1 MTSRYCSLPTP
12 PLIPPAL
19 GGHATCHCWRWAKCR
34 LSGSWGHDV
43 QGVWLVSCGAPTNG
57 AEECRLIRRTAVS
70 SQTSK
75 STDGWKLL
83 EQGPKSQATSK
94 TCSVGPSSLIDA
106 SDLVGLNLVSG
117 HAYGNQP
124 YRSLP
129 FRGESNDSGNGMTG
143 SGWRGDPHNPEARS
157 CHCDTE

>member
-1 MTSRYCSLPTP
+1 MGVTSRYCSLPTP

-70 SQTSK
+70 SQTRSPRMGGNCWSRDLK
-75 STDGWKLL
+75 VRRLL
-83 EQGPKSQATSK
+83 KPAELDRRLSLTPPISLQSISSADAHKAI
-94 TCSVGPSSLIDA
+94 SVNTHFERGSEHRISS
-106 SDLVGLNLVSG
+106 G
-117 HAYGNQP
+117 AY
-124 YRSLP
+124 LC
-129 FRGESNDSGNGMTG
+129 
-143 SGWRGDPHNPEARS
+143 ARWVDRY
-157 CHCDTE
+157 C